1 MRALAAA
8 LLLLSAGAPAAGP
21 KTVAVAYFD
30 NDSADRNLDPLRKGL
45 ADLLIVDLVNAK
57 SVTVVE
63 REKLQAVV
71 DELKLGRS
79 GLADRATALKVGKL
93 LAAHY
98 ILTGAYQV
106 SGATMRIDARLI
118 EVATGAVAATTRVQ
132 SKTDEFYA
140 LEKDLV
146 EAVVKALA
154 LPLTVAER
162 QALRESQTESLDA
175 FERYSRGLEALDQQA
190 PERARQ
196 EFEAALAADPN
207 YQRAQS
213 ANQRLGAL
221 TARAMAQQEDLAKQ
235 RLAELKLNDPLL
247 DSKLFALINDSQ
259 LTTDQA
265 HLELRAA
272 VLRYIFAHRLKPFLA
287 SRDPSGPFYFEAL
300 NLVFLTNEY
309 VDDPEIAPRLPAMR
323 EYLRAK
329 YAGIKTVEQFAGQP
343 FPSARDV
350 RADGAR
356 HAQYLAARDAVERLT
371 RDIAASRPSTPP

>member
-8 LLLLSAGAPAAGP
+8 LLLGTGALAAAP

-30 NDSADRNLDPLRKGL
+30 NDSTDRSLDPLRKGL

-57 SVTVVE
+57 SVVVVE

-71 DELKLGRS
+71 EELELGRS
-79 GLADRATALKVGKL
+79 RLADKATALKVGKL
-93 LAAHY
+93 LAAHF

-106 SGATMRIDARLI
+106 AGGTMRVDARLI
-118 EVATGAVAATTRVQ
+118 EVATGAVAATTRVEA
-132 SKTDEFYA
+132 KTEEFYA

-146 EAVVKALA
+146 EAVVKALK

-175 FERYSRGLEALDQQA
+175 FERYSRGLEALDQKE
-190 PERARQ
+190 PEKARQ
-196 EFEAALAADPN
+196 QFEAALAADPS
-207 YQRAQS
+207 YQRAQT
-213 ANQRLGAL
+213 ANARLGAL
-221 TARAMAQQEDLAKQ
+221 TTRAMAQQDDLAKR
-235 RLAELKLNDPLL
+235 RLAELKPNDPLL
-247 DSKLFALINDSQ
+247 DGKLFALINDSQ

-265 HLELRAA
+265 HIELRAA
-272 VLRYIFAHRLKPFLA
+272 VLRYIFERKLKPSLE

-300 NLVFLTNEY
+300 NLVFLTDNY

-329 YAGIKTVEQFAGQP
+329 YPGIKTVEQLANQP
-343 FPSARDV
+343 LPSAQDV
-350 RADGAR
+350 RADGER
-356 HAQYLAARDAVERLT
+356 HAKYVAARAEVERLT
-371 RDIAASRPSTPP
+371 RDIAAQKR